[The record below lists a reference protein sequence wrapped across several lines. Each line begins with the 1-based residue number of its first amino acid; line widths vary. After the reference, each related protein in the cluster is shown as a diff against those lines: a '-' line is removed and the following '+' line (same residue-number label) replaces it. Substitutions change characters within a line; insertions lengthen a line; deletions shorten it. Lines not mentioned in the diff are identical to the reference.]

1 MTDAII
7 EFFSALPSELYVFVI
22 SLFPIIE
29 LRGAIPVGAIA
40 GLPFYTNYIM
50 AVLGNMLPVPFILLF
65 ISKFL
70 DLLERFKLT
79 RPLVNWVRRKADKHS
94 SKVMVED
101 GCAVKNEAAQSAKE
115 ANLLSEEAK
124 ENGAS
129 PAQSIETTED
139 SATAQSIET
148 TEDSVTAQSVEVA
161 EDSATAQSIETTEDS
176 VTAQSVEAAEDS
188 TTAQNVEVAEDSV
201 TAQSVEV
208 AEDSAAESKK
218 LLDSQRKM
226 TPAIFTAL
234 TLFVAIPLPGTGAW
248 TGSLIASLFNLPKK
262 LSLLSVFIGVLLSG
276 VIMCLAS
283 YGVVG
288 FLSFIL

>member
-148 TEDSVTAQSVEVA
+148 TEDSVTAQSVE
-161 EDSATAQSIETTEDS
+161 
-176 VTAQSVEAAEDS
+176 AAEDS